1 MIRIHLI
8 LSTLIILSQQ
18 CTNLQDNKLFITSTP
33 GETITIPLYQ
43 IFYSNDYDQTIFQP
57 VVPQFTIQ
65 APLQEQEK
73 IPINGLKGEKIS
85 IKILKSTKSSE
96 PQHLMAILLLNEGT
110 YYSEYDLKYYS
121 TFPNLQALF
130 QSTGRANSICY
141 DIALLSTLVITE
153 CSDDEGDYFS
163 ILKIDQSPHTYL
175 PIEKPKDSFRKLDMI
190 DQYLLRG
197 TVDKLEL
204 YQEQGETLIFLN
216 SLDSAA
222 MKTLLKQVSFDLQI
236 RDFQTHT
243 NGQISI
249 LNASGELIA
258 LQYKDNKWQLIRK
271 IDTQIPDVYSYD
283 LDVYKNSY
291 VILSKTQLFHKTITT
306 QEFTIAIDSKQSDKV
321 YLQKNSIVVLQEKT
335 IILYSEQLYRFQS
348 QILGD
353 SQYKINSHPNSDG
366 FLVVDEQNF
375 YRYVISNDY
384 SLQFSSGSLPI
395 ETEYKMTQLIQKNS
409 CIIDVYYMVVGFE
422 STQIY
427 STQVPQ
433 ALIAGS
439 VYQDNLDVKLS
450 SIYQGSNLKYEFSD
464 NEILNLKVEQFQTI
478 EVFGVGD
485 ASDVIYRKALSN
497 LNNPYIQI
505 IQQHSNKQ
513 ISGFTCEI
521 LSFLRLNCQSIFSK
535 RQFETLQDSDKQLWW
550 FNYNSIFL
558 AILKDST
565 VTIYCV
571 YYNQNRFDVLTTIN
585 FDSNP
590 ISIATDG
597 FYLFV
602 QLQQSVKIYKVST
615 ENKATLFS
623 TQDIVGRIYASPA
636 QEDILYIEQD
646 KQLNVYSLQYEKF
659 TLIWFTEV
667 NDNYDQMNFIIFKN
681 YFARVIKTKDEEKYN
696 INVFNC
702 QNINNIYLE
711 KIIKINDYSNLV
723 LSQIQVN
730 FQKNLFYILGQKA
743 EQQKL
748 LIYKVNEN
756 SLNTMFLSIDVV
768 PAAQFTI
775 THSYCFITNTI
786 ANKQVQQNYF
796 ISGDNLVQS
805 KLKEN
810 YQQVEYSKEITLKV
824 SIKNDA
830 QIVVTQQIPALI
842 VNRGVSIFQTKS
854 SLNLTYKA
862 DGAKNHCIDLDQS
875 WYSGQAFDIT
885 QTESSQKI
893 KYEKTLSKQSETFE
907 FSPYIQE
914 LNSDTIVQLMEQK
927 IVLIKKSDL
936 SKVELTLDK
945 TYLVNKLLLIQDQHI
960 YVEVYKEALIYLKVI
975 ECKDSNCKYLD
986 DELQFEN
993 NINKVFLHQTNYFIY
1008 SNAIISVYDTKG
1020 DPTKLSGFEKFN
1032 QFILSKQ
1039 PYLVEFQHLR
1049 DDIYTAIS
1057 VDVRGNVYFNNI
1069 EISRTSSDQL
1079 EIPTD
1084 VLNTLKKNQLYVTSN
1099 AVCVGMVVRKNE
1111 IVIVYNN
1118 IATYSFKYEFDCYSF
1133 KLCELKYFTLS
1144 GVYQQYGG
1152 WFMFNL
1158 YPIIYQNENILSM
1171 VYWAYNRFE
1180 LLLFDLE
1187 SSSSKQNPKLA
1198 IAHLNGPTSAI
1209 PGHFYQFQSF
1219 VYSFNGQLQLLAT
1232 TDQEIKL
1239 QHYTLKRSQQICTSA
1254 QQANEI
1260 IKLTLQNSIY
1270 NEKLTLNV
1278 TISQD
1283 NQIPPEPEPT
1293 KDDDTKGFPIWAII
1307 LIIIGVLLIG
1317 LIVFNCWKNKKNKVD
1332 DQRILLA

>member
-8 LSTLIILSQQ
+8 LSTLIILSYQ
-18 CTNLQDNKLFITSTP
+18 CTYLQDNKLFITSTP
-33 GETITIPLYQ
+33 GETITIPLNQ

-57 VVPQFTIQ
+57 VVPQLTIK
-65 APLQEQEK
+65 APLQDLEK

-85 IKILKSTKSSE
+85 IKMLKSTKSSE

-110 YYSEYDLKYYS
+110 YYCEYDLKYYS

-130 QSTGRANSICY
+130 QSTGRANSKCY
-141 DIALLSTLVITE
+141 DIALLTTLVITE
-153 CSDDEGDYFS
+153 CSDEEGDYFS

-175 PIEKPKDSFRKLDMI
+175 PVEKPKDSFRKLDMI

-204 YQEQGETLIFLN
+204 YQEQEETLVFLN
-216 SLDSAA
+216 SLDQTA
-222 MKTLLKQVSFDLQI
+222 MRTLLKQDSFDLQI

-249 LNASGELIA
+249 LNASGELII
-258 LQYKDNKWQLIRK
+258 LQYKNDKWQLIRK

-283 LDVYKNSY
+283 FDVYKNTY
-291 VILSKTQLFHKTITT
+291 VILSKTQLFHKTITA
-306 QEFTIAIDSKQSDKV
+306 QEFTTTIDSKQSDKV
-321 YLQKNSIVVLQEKT
+321 YLQKTSIVVLQDKT
-335 IILYSEQLYRFQS
+335 VVLYSEQLYRFQS
-348 QILGD
+348 KTLDD
-353 SQYKINSHPNSDG
+353 SQSIIYSHPNSDG

-375 YRYVISNDY
+375 YRYAISTDY
-384 SLQFSSGSLPI
+384 SLKFSSGQLPI
-395 ETEYKMTQLIQKNS
+395 EKEYKITKLIQQNS
-409 CIIDVYYMVVGFE
+409 CVIDIYYMVVGFE

-439 VYQDNLDVKLS
+439 VFYDNLDVKLS

-478 EVFGVGD
+478 EIFGVGD
-485 ASDVIYRKALSN
+485 TSDVIYRKALSN

-521 LSFLRLNCQSIFSK
+521 IGSLKFNCQSIFSK

-585 FDSNP
+585 FENNP
-590 ISIATDG
+590 ISIATDS

-615 ENKATLFS
+615 EDKATLFL
-623 TQDIVGRIYASPA
+623 TQDIVGKIYASQA
-636 QEDILYIEQD
+636 QKDILFIEQD

-667 NDNYDQMNFIIFKN
+667 NDNYDQTNLIIFQN
-681 YFARVIKTKDEEKYN
+681 HFARVIKIKDEEEYN
-696 INVFNC
+696 INVFNF

-711 KIIKINDYSNLV
+711 KLIKINDYSNLV

-730 FQKNLFYILGQKA
+730 FQNNLFYILGQKTG
-743 EQQKL
+743 QQKL
-748 LIYKVNEN
+748 LVYKVNEN
-756 SLNTMFLSIDVV
+756 SLNTMFLSIDFV
-768 PAAQFTI
+768 AASQFTI
-775 THSYCFITNTI
+775 THNYCFITNTI
-786 ANKQVQQNYF
+786 ANKQVQQNYY

-805 KLKEN
+805 KLKDN
-810 YQQVEYSKEITLKV
+810 YQQVEYSKEITLSV

-862 DGAKNHCIDLDQS
+862 DGAQTHCVDLDQS

-893 KYEKTLSKQSETFE
+893 KYVKTLSKQPETFE

-936 SKVELTLDK
+936 SKVQFDLDK
-945 TYLVNKLLLIQDQHI
+945 SYLINKLLLIQDQHI
-960 YVEVYKEALIYLKVI
+960 YVEVYKDAQIYLKVI
-975 ECKDSNCKYLD
+975 ECKDSTCKYLE

-993 NINKVFLHQTNYFIY
+993 NINKVFLHKTNYFIY
-1008 SNAIISVYDTKG
+1008 SNSIIFVYDTKG
-1020 DPTKLSGFEKFN
+1020 DPTKLSEFEQYN
-1032 QFILSKQ
+1032 QYTLSKQ
-1039 PYLVEFQHLR
+1039 PFFVNFQHLR
-1049 DDIYTAIS
+1049 DDIYTVIS

-1069 EISRTSSDQL
+1069 EISRTSKDQK

-1084 VLNTLKKNQLYVTSN
+1084 VFNTLKKNQLYVTSN
-1099 AVCVGMVVRKNE
+1099 AICIGFVVRKNE
-1111 IVIVYNN
+1111 IVIVYNY
-1118 IATYSFKYEFDCYSF
+1118 IATYSFKYEFDCYSS
-1133 KLCELKYFTLS
+1133 KLCDLKYFTLS

-1158 YPIIYQNENILSM
+1158 YPIIYQNENILSL
-1171 VYWAYNRFE
+1171 VYWANNRFE
-1180 LLLFDLE
+1180 QLLFDLE

-1209 PGHFYQFQSF
+1209 PGHFYQLQSF
-1219 VYSFNGQLQLLAT
+1219 VYSFNGQLHLLAT
-1232 TDQEIKL
+1232 TDEEIKL
-1239 QHYTLKRSQQICTSA
+1239 QHYTLQRSQQICTSA

-1260 IKLTLQNSIY
+1260 IKLTLQNSI
-1270 NEKLTLNV
+1270 NNVKLTLNL
-1278 TISQD
+1278 TMSQD
-1283 NQIPPEPEPT
+1283 NQIPPEPEP
-1293 KDDDTKGFPIWAII
+1293 KNDDDKKGFPVWAII
-1307 LIIIGVLLIG
+1307 LIIIGVFLIG
-1317 LIVFNCWKNKKNKVD
+1317 FIAFNCWKKNKNKVD